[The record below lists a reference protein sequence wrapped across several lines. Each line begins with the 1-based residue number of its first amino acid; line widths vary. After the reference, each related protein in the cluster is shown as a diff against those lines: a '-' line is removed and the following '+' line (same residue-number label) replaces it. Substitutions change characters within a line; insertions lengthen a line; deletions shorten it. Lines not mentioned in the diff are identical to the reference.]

1 MDKVSILMTVFNG
14 ERFLSEAIESCLLQT
29 HNNLELIII
38 DDGSTDRSLEIINSF
53 EDDRIKLFINESNR
67 GQSYSR
73 NRGIR
78 ESTGEYIAIMD
89 GDDIAYNNRLEKQLK
104 FLNTNEGNICF
115 SWVDVIDSTG
125 NRTGLRKTTS
135 NKNLLKAQLL
145 FECDLVHPTAFW
157 RKDSFVNN
165 NLWYD
170 ETFIYAQDY
179 EFWTRV
185 IKVFEIE
192 VYQEPLIMFRFGNEF
207 SISKTKKSLQDE
219 FRLSVSNREI
229 KSLCGREIE
238 YTISIIGVVKIYNRF
253 KTENKACSDV
263 ISYFRNLTNK
273 YFVRYPFRLRKLIQ
287 RLIIR

>member
-145 FECDLVHPTAFW
+145 FECNLVHPTAFW

-238 YTISIIGVVKIYNRF
+238 YTNSIIGVIKIYNRF